1 MRTAQPVFLSL
12 GLEKLQSK
20 GFLNLNKTFT
30 SCLWIDYYRENLFR
44 VVVTVFTEGW
54 YS

>member
-1 MRTAQPVFLSL
+1 MRMAKPVFVALD
-12 GLEKLQSK
+12 EKSQSK
-20 GFLNLNKTFT
+20 GFLNLSKTFT
-30 SCLWIDYYRENLFR
+30 SCLWIDYYKEEIFR